1 MRPAG
6 CVGTVSG
13 DFSKHLGRHMLFH
26 IPHSNEISHRY
37 VGPCEFVNIAWLS
50 NSDHRCDKGSFSLHW
65 GFIVPCV
72 LRSWHKYLV
81 VFHTRCKHLITCH
94 CCGWTFHGGE
104 GTFSCEI
111 CGKVK
116 NTERFMKCH
125 MISHRVGVL
134 CNKCGKSFKT
144 EESCRSHDRNSSHC
158 VEISEILLQPVWKIK
173 GD

>member
-1 MRPAG
+1 MLA
-6 CVGTVSG
+6 TFA
-13 DFSKHLGRHMLFH
+13 DFCQLLFH

-72 LRSWHKYLV
+72 LRSWHNYLV
-81 VFHTRCKHLITCH
+81 VFHTCCKHLITCH

-104 GTFSCEI
+104 GSFLLWDLWKGQEHR
-111 CGKVK
+111 KVY
-116 NTERFMKCH
+116 EMPYDIPQSR
-125 MISHRVGVL
+125 RLVQ
-134 CNKCGKSFKT
+134 KCGKSFKT

-158 VEISEILLQPVWKIK
+158 VEISKILLQPVWKIK